1 MKRGWCLKYIYDDD
15 DDDDYDDY
23 DDDYDDDGDGDDWIW
38 AKRACFNDRSV
49 RFTWLLRALPL
60 FGFPSGPWENCEG
73 CDFDE
78 NWTLIDR

>member
-23 DDDYDDDGDGDDWIW
+23 DDDYDDDDDGDDWIW

-49 RFTWLLRALPL
+49 RFTWLLRMRCHYLVFLPVHEKIVKVVIL
-60 FGFPSGPWENCEG
+60 MKIE
-73 CDFDE
+73 
-78 NWTLIDR
+78 R